1 MRPLTLTLSAFGP
14 YAGQITLALEQLGKN
29 GLYLI
34 RGDTGAGKTSI
45 FDAIAFALYGE
56 ASGDQRE
63 AAMFRSQYAAPDTP
77 TFVELTFESAGKTYR
92 VRRVPEYTRPA
103 KRGGGV
109 TLQRAEAELTMPDGR
124 VVTRVKEVGQAV
136 REIVGVDREQFAQ
149 IAMIAQGD
157 FLKLLVASTEERMRI
172 FRHRALPEA
181 AGRPKGPACSTLP
194 RTR

>member
-103 KRGGGV
+103 KRGGG
-109 TLQRAEAELTMPDGR
+109 AEVLLEKDSS
-124 VVTRVKEVGQAV
+124 GQALFQAACGILHDGARRASMESAMSALGIRDATERIYQTV
-136 REIVGVDREQFAQ
+136 MEICQ
-149 IAMIAQGD
+149 
-157 FLKLLVASTEERMRI
+157 
-172 FRHRALPEA
+172 
-181 AGRPKGPACSTLP
+181 
-194 RTR
+194 